1 MKLLRLLGFAAQ
13 FTIIGLAA
21 AFLVVYFRPQLLA
34 TTPAAPLATSFAP
47 AVSAAARGVVNVHVI
62 TEAGESKVSSLLTDP
77 ELKRFYEEREAYPPA
92 RKSSLGSGVVVRED
106 GYVLTNHHLIREA
119 RDIRVTLW
127 DGSEARGLLVGT
139 DPDTDLAVLRIEPTV
154 DSDTKLDPPSFA
166 GEPGDAGLKLHPVP
180 FATGTIAVGDVV
192 LAIGNPFGVGQT
204 VTMGIVSATGR
215 HDLAI
220 SSFEDFIQTDAAI
233 NPGNSGGALINTR
246 GELVGINSAM
256 FAPGDGQGGAQGIS
270 FAIPVDMAAEVLN
283 QILEHGRV
291 IRGWLG
297 VDTTDLR
304 LADGNLNVLVSAV
317 EYGSPAAAAGLLP
330 GDLILS
336 VDGDSVHST
345 RQFLDRVARRAPGA
359 TVAIGFLR
367 RDIHDTA
374 NAVLAERLLPQN

>member
-1 MKLLRLLGFAAQ
+1 MKLFRLLGFAAQ

-34 TTPAAPLATSFAP
+34 TAPAQPASSYAA

-62 TEAGESKVSSLLTDP
+62 MEADESEMASPLMDP
-77 ELKRFYEEREAYPPA
+77 ELKRFYEQRQASPP
-92 RKSSLGSGVVVRED
+92 RQKSSLGSGVVVRED
-106 GYVLTNHHLIREA
+106 GYLLTNHHLIHEA
-119 RDIRVTLW
+119 RDIHVTLW
-127 DGSEARGLLVGT
+127 DGSEASGVLVGT
-139 DPDTDLAVLRIEPTV
+139 DPETDLAVLRIQSTQGA
-154 DSDTKLDPPSFA
+154 D
-166 GEPGDAGLKLHPVP
+166 LKLHPVA
-180 FATGTIAVGDVV
+180 FATETLAVGDVV

-246 GELVGINSAM
+246 GELVGINSAV
-256 FAPGDGQGGAQGIS
+256 FTPAAGQGGAQGIS
-270 FAIPVDMAAEVLN
+270 FAIPAHMAAEVLN
-283 QILEHGRV
+283 QILEQGRV

-297 VDTTDLR
+297 VDTTDLQ
-304 LADGNLNVLVSAV
+304 LADGSLNVLVSAV

-336 VDGDSVHST
+336 VDGIAVHNT
-345 RQFLDRVARRAPGA
+345 RQFLDHVAKRDPGVE
-359 TVAIGFLR
+359 VAIGYQR
-367 RDIHDTA
+367 RDVHNTA
-374 NAVLAERLLPQN
+374 NAVLAERPQPQN